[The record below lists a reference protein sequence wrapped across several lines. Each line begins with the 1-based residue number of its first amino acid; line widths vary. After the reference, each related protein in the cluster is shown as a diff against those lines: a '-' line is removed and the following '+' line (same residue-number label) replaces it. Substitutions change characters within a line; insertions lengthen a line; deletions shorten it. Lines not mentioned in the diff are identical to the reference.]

1 MMPAPARVV
10 ASLIVLFLAA
20 PATAQTARVGGVV
33 RDEDNQPLRSV
44 TVTATS
50 PDASAAA
57 FTATT
62 DDRGRFSIA
71 GLRPGTWSFSAQAPG
86 YTVEEIALPVRA
98 IGPPNPPLTFTLRQ
112 VAAAAGSRLGSIP
125 VRDLQSQLGA
135 ADALFAEQRWTEA
148 LDAYR
153 AVLARAPS
161 LSSVNLQ
168 IAAIH
173 RQRREYDQAIA
184 AYRAVLA
191 TDPRNEKAL
200 VGTAMTRAEQGNAQA
215 GLDDLLS
222 AAAKAPAGAETLYA
236 IGEIYRDQSK
246 PEEAARWYQRAA
258 ETNRS
263 WAKPRFRLGELALAA
278 GNKDDAARH
287 WRDVI
292 AVAPKSPEAGLAKA
306 ALDGLGT

>member
-1 MMPAPARVV
+1 MMRTLARVV
-10 ASLIVLFLAA
+10 ASLIVLLIAGSA
-20 PATAQTARVGGVV
+20 MAQTGRVGGVV

-44 TVTATS
+44 TITATS
-50 PDASAAA
+50 ADANAAA

-86 YTVEEIALPVRA
+86 YSAEEMSLPVRA

-112 VAAAAGSRLGSIP
+112 LSAVTESRLGNVA
-125 VRDLQSQLGA
+125 VRDVQAQLNA
-135 ADALFAEQRWTEA
+135 ADTLFADERWAEA

-184 AYRAVLA
+184 AYRALLA
-191 TDPRNEKAL
+191 TDPRSEKATIG
-200 VGTAMTRAEQGNAQA
+200 VAMTRFEQGNAQA
-215 GLDDLLS
+215 ALDDLLK
-222 AAAKAPAGAETLYA
+222 AANERPGAETLYA
-236 IGEIYRDQSK
+236 LGEIYRAEGK
-246 PEEAARWYQRAA
+246 MEEAARWYQRAA
-258 ETNRS
+258 EANRS
-263 WAKPRFRLGELALAA
+263 WAKPRYRLGELALAA
-278 GNKDDAARH
+278 GNKDAAARH
-287 WRDVI
+287 WREVI
-292 AVAPKSPEAGLAKA
+292 AVAPRSPEAELAKA